1 MHTPRGSMHYLDV
14 AGTEEAVSVID
25 GHEEVSKDDADDG
38 HELHNNVERGA
49 RCVLEGV
56 ANSVTHNSSGVG
68 RRLLP
73 SVEALAAVNRHDG
86 LITRHDLDVAGLVC
100 LLNVRQPLL
109 DGDLA
114 LRRPDA
120 HLLRHAS
127 VAVVALSSIPPLSLI
142 DRAPVP
148 ERKPPVE
155 LALLGILLGIVP
167 CTSSVGHGDGELHR
181 GGDRTREKASNGL
194 QQQKQTQG
202 TAGNC
207 VRNGFAVSPCWRA
220 LGW

>member
-1 MHTPRGSMHYLDV
+1 MDMKKSANTTLMMAMSFMTMLSAGPDV
-14 AGTEEAVSVID
+14 SLV
-25 GHEEVSKDDADDG
+25 AD
-38 HELHNNVERGA
+38 
-49 RCVLEGV
+49 
-56 ANSVTHNSSGVG
+56 SVTHNSAGVG
-68 RRLLP
+68 SRLLP
-73 SVEALAAVNRHDG
+73 SVEALSAVNRHDG
-86 LITRHDLDVAGLVC
+86 LITRHDLDVAGLVR

-167 CTSSVGHGDGELHR
+167 STSSVGHGDGELHR

-194 QQQKQTQG
+194 QQHKQTQG
-202 TAGNC
+202 TAENC

-220 LGW
+220 LGWSSKHILCIEADKFGDRRG